1 MKKSNMK
8 SKIDSEIKVP
18 TKIMKVEYGHV
29 VSLKR
34 PSVFE
39 IIQK

>member
-18 TKIMKVEYGHV
+18 TKIMKEYGHV